1 MQKNDRNDIDR
12 LTIRDLCG
20 KHLFPLEN
28 IDILAGGARDV
39 LGHLRKLGM
48 VKMRKVGGR
57 KIPVLAD
64 IFKGRR
70 CGRLAWVAAR
80 EDFEKTDR
88 DLIEGRPA
96 FCLTL
101 EAARELVKLYERA
114 CGTAGSD
121 GGQAVDG
128 SAEHLDKQG
137 DVE

>member
-12 LTIRDLCG
+12 LIIRDLCG

-28 IDILAGGARDV
+28 IDVLAGGGRNV
-39 LGHLRKLGM
+39 FGNLRKLGM
-48 VKMRKVGGR
+48 IKMRKVGGR

-70 CGRLAWVAAR
+70 CGRLVWVAGR
-80 EDFEKTDR
+80 SDFKSTER
-88 DLIEGRPA
+88 DLIEAKPA

-114 CGTAGSD
+114 SGTASAGSD
-121 GGQAVDG
+121 SALQDEGGAG
-128 SAEHLDKQG
+128 
-137 DVE
+137 